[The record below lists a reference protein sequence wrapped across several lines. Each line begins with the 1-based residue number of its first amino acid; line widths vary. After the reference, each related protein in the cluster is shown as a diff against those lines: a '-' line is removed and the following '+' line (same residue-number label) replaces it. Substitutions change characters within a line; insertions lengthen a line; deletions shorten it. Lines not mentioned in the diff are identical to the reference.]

1 MMARTASSTKREG
14 RDMKASALDL
24 RRIARAALL
33 ALAACAGDAREP
45 EDASESDAPD
55 ATPSERCPA
64 LDVIRSGHRG
74 SGRKAASNRWPENTL
89 PSFIAAAEAGA
100 DSVEIDVTYTA
111 DGVLVG
117 LHDDTVDRTTD
128 GTGCAGALTLD
139 EITRLDAAVGTDL
152 AGTGVTIPT
161 LEQALAALDIDVN
174 IEIKLPESPCPQV
187 DPERLADDVA
197 AAIAADSKPR
207 EVIASSFSAETL
219 SLLVPN
225 GIYLVLHR
233 RDPVLAAGLGL
244 AAVNVAPREDIA
256 DSIAV
261 AHEHGLETL
270 TVTADRDR
278 IRDALEGG
286 VDTILTDD
294 LELMAEQQHAV
305 CDAWAAALER

>member
-1 MMARTASSTKREG
+1 
-14 RDMKASALDL
+14 MKACVVHL
-24 RRIARAALL
+24 RRIAPAALL
-33 ALAACAGDAREP
+33 ALAACADDAREP
-45 EDASESDAPD
+45 DDPSEPERPD
-55 ATPSERCPA
+55 AGASQRCPA

-74 SGRKAASNRWPENTL
+74 SGRKAADNPWPENTL

-139 EITRLDAAVGTDL
+139 EITRLDAAVGTEL

-161 LEQALAALDIDVN
+161 LEQTLAALDIDIN
-174 IEIKLPESPCPQV
+174 IEIKLPESPCPEV

-197 AAIAADSKPR
+197 AAIAADGKPR
-207 EVIASSFSAETL
+207 EIIASSFSAETL
-219 SLLVPN
+219 SLLAPH

-233 RDPVLAAGLGL
+233 RDPVLAADLGL

-270 TVTADRDR
+270 TVTADRAR
-278 IRDALEGG
+278 IRDALEAE

-294 LELMAEQQHAV
+294 LELMAQEQRAV
-305 CDAWAAALER
+305 CDAWAAALEP